1 MIAYLRGKIIFK
13 EADFLILEVND
24 VGYKIYCLALLLE
37 EVSIGQE
44 LELHTYQYIREDAMD
59 LFGFTNL
66 EELEIFK
73 KLNSVAGIGPKTA
86 LGVLTVSSPTEIMEA
101 VGRNDP
107 SLLTKVSGIG
117 KKTAERIVLELKGK
131 MPKALKVA
139 DEGSGN
145 AEVIE
150 ALMGLGYKIKD
161 AREAVRKIPKSVT
174 ETSEKVKAALKLLG
188 AGRK

>member
-24 VGYKIYCLALLLE
+24 VGYKIYCLASFLE
-37 EVSIGQE
+37 DVVLGQA

-86 LGVLTVSSPTEIMEA
+86 LGVLAVSSPQEIFEA

-131 MPKALKVA
+131 MPKVLQIA

-161 AREAVRKIPKSVT
+161 ARDAVRKIPKT
-174 ETSEKVKAALKLLG
+174 AQDTTSKVKAALKLLG
-188 AGRK
+188 KK